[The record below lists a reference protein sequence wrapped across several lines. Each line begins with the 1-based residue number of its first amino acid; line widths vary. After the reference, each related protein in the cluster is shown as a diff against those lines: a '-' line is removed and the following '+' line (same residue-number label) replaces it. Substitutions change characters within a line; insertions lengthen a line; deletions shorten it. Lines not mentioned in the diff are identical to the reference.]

1 MLHKIQGA
9 FYSAM
14 GMALVWITSA
24 HAAVGFDKSNQV
36 NNDLIGSGQ
45 TADNVL
51 ETWIGYLTGFLY
63 LIAIAMI
70 LWGAFNILTAAGD
83 EEKVK
88 KWKTVL
94 LQAVAGLIVVFLA
107 NSIILW
113 VLNGL
118 FASTPS

>member
-1 MLHKIQGA
+1 MKNTVKAG
-9 FYSAM
+9 FYAVA
-14 GMALVWITSA
+14 GTTLLAINSA
-24 HAAVGFDKSNQV
+24 HAAIGFDAENQV
-36 NNDLIGSGQ
+36 NSNLQGSGQ

-51 ETWIGYLTGFLY
+51 EIWMGYLTGFLY

-88 KWKTVL
+88 KWKTVI
-94 LQAVAGLIVVFLA
+94 LQAIAGLVVVFIA

-113 VLNGL
+113 VINGL
-118 FASTPS
+118 FASTAG

>member
-1 MLHKIQGA
+1 MRKIQGA
-9 FYSAM
+9 IYSAL
-14 GMALVWITSA
+14 GMAFVAINSA
-24 HAAVGFDKSNQV
+24 HAAIGFEKSNTV
-36 NNDLIGSGQ
+36 NNDLQGSTQ

-88 KWKTVL
+88 KGKTVI
-94 LQAVAGLIVVFLA
+94 LQAVAGLVVVFIA
-107 NSIILW
+107 NSIIVW
-113 VLNGL
+113 VLTGL
-118 FASTPS
+118 FASTPT

>member
-14 GMALVWITSA
+14 GMALVGMSSA
-24 HAAVGFDKSNQV
+24 HAAIGFDSSNTV
-36 NNDLIGSGQ
+36 NNDLQGSNQ

-88 KWKTVL
+88 KGKTVL

-113 VLNGL
+113 VINGL
-118 FASTPS
+118 FASTPG

>member
-1 MLHKIQGA
+1 
-9 FYSAM
+9 M